1 MRWVLLLVLLFGCD
15 TNEKQQ
21 SISLDYSH
29 PTRYSSREVAVRH
42 NIKVEPNI
50 ADTDLDSNMTARIT
64 VPIDVQ
70 MTVDYKNY
78 TTTYPNIYYEYGSS
92 DPFTVTAHSPNSI
105 TISISTAINSNYPI
119 EETETID
126 NETTECTENCTVDNE
141 TITYTDNTTWSDNF
155 TQGVVTT
162 QTQRAN
168 WRDFWDNLSVSDNWS
183 YISVGH
189 IDNVTWSDNFT
200 RGVTTT
206 QTQRVNWRDFWDN
219 LSVSDNWSYISV
231 GHIDNVTHFC
241 DNSSVVSRI
250 ITQIQTDNI
259 TNWNTSCNEQ
269 NWITGG
275 CGAGLSIE
283 LSVKQSGTGDC
294 ACNRT
299 NDNTTTIR
307 PAITNRNWGG
317 VGVTCGASSQSLEVI
332 LKR

>member
-42 NIKVEPNI
+42 NIKVKPNV
-50 ADTDLDSNMTARIT
+50 AETDLDSNMTARIT
-64 VPIDVQ
+64 VPLDVQ
-70 MTVDYKNY
+70 MTVDYKSY
-78 TTTYPNIYYEYGSS
+78 TTTYPDIYYEYGSS
-92 DPFTVTAHSPNSI
+92 DPFTITTHSPSSV
-105 TISISTAINSNYPI
+105 TISISTAINPNYPV

-126 NETTECTENCTVDNE
+126 NETITIDNE
-141 TITYTDNTTWSDNF
+141 TIVYTDN
-155 TQGVVTT
+155 
-162 QTQRAN
+162 A
-168 WRDFWDNLSVSDNWS
+168 
-183 YISVGH
+183 
-189 IDNVTWSDNFT
+189 TWSDNFT
-200 RGVTTT
+200 RRATTT
-206 QTQRVNWRDFWDN
+206 QTQKANWKNFWDN
-219 LSVSDNWSYISV
+219 LSVDDNWSYISV

-241 DNSSVVSRI
+241 DNSSIVSQI
-250 ITQIQTDNI
+250 ITQIQNDNT
-259 TNWNTSCNEQ
+259 TNWSSSCNQQ

-283 LSVKQSGTGDC
+283 LSVKQVGTGDC
-294 ACNRT
+294 ACNRV

-317 VGVTCGASSQSLEVI
+317 VGVSCSASSQSLEVM

>member
-92 DPFTVTAHSPNSI
+92 DPFTVTAHSPDSV

-119 EETETID
+119 QETETID

-141 TITYTDNTTWSDNF
+141 TIVYSDNATWNDNF
-155 TQGVVTT
+155 TRGVVTT
-162 QTQRAN
+162 QTQKA
-168 WRDFWDNLSVSDNWS
+168 
-183 YISVGH
+183 
-189 IDNVTWSDNFT
+189 
-200 RGVTTT
+200 
-206 QTQRVNWRDFWDN
+206 NWRDFWDN

-283 LSVKQSGTGDC
+283 LSVKQLGTGDC

-332 LKR
+332 LKK

>member
-141 TITYTDNTTWSDNF
+141 TIVYSDNATWNDNF
-155 TQGVVTT
+155 TRGIVTT
-162 QTQRAN
+162 QTQRA
-168 WRDFWDNLSVSDNWS
+168 
-183 YISVGH
+183 
-189 IDNVTWSDNFT
+189 
-200 RGVTTT
+200 
-206 QTQRVNWRDFWDN
+206 NWRDFWDN

-332 LKR
+332 LKK

>member
-92 DPFTVTAHSPNSI
+92 DPFTVTAHSPDSV

-126 NETTECTENCTVDNE
+126 NETTECTENCTVDNS
-141 TITYTDNTTWSDNF
+141 TVTDNVTWNDNF
-155 TQGVVTT
+155 TRGVVTT
-162 QTQRAN
+162 QTQKA
-168 WRDFWDNLSVSDNWS
+168 
-183 YISVGH
+183 
-189 IDNVTWSDNFT
+189 
-200 RGVTTT
+200 
-206 QTQRVNWRDFWDN
+206 NWRDFWDN

-241 DNSSVVSRI
+241 DNDSIVSQI

-259 TNWNTSCNEQ
+259 TNWNTSCNQ
-269 NWITGG
+269 MNWITGG

-283 LSVKQSGTGDC
+283 LSVKQLGTGDC

-332 LKR
+332 LKK

>member
-92 DPFTVTAHSPNSI
+92 DPFTVTTHSPDSV

-119 EETETID
+119 QETETID

-141 TITYTDNTTWSDNF
+141 TIVYSDNATWNDNF
-155 TQGVVTT
+155 TRGIVTT
-162 QTQRAN
+162 QTQKA
-168 WRDFWDNLSVSDNWS
+168 
-183 YISVGH
+183 
-189 IDNVTWSDNFT
+189 
-200 RGVTTT
+200 
-206 QTQRVNWRDFWDN
+206 NWRDFWDN

-283 LSVKQSGTGDC
+283 LSVKQLGTGDC

-332 LKR
+332 LKK

>member
-141 TITYTDNTTWSDNF
+141 TIVYSDNATWNDNF
-155 TQGVVTT
+155 TRGIVTT
-162 QTQRAN
+162 QTQKA
-168 WRDFWDNLSVSDNWS
+168 
-183 YISVGH
+183 
-189 IDNVTWSDNFT
+189 
-200 RGVTTT
+200 
-206 QTQRVNWRDFWDN
+206 NWRDFWDN

-294 ACNRT
+294 ACNRN

-332 LKR
+332 LKK

>member
-29 PTRYSSREVAVRH
+29 PTRSSSREVAVRH

-141 TITYTDNTTWSDNF
+141 TIVYSDNATWNDNF
-155 TQGVVTT
+155 TRGIVTT
-162 QTQRAN
+162 QTQKA
-168 WRDFWDNLSVSDNWS
+168 
-183 YISVGH
+183 
-189 IDNVTWSDNFT
+189 
-200 RGVTTT
+200 
-206 QTQRVNWRDFWDN
+206 NWRDFWDN

-259 TNWNTSCNEQ
+259 TNWNTSCNDQ

-294 ACNRT
+294 ACNRN

-332 LKR
+332 LKK

>member
-92 DPFTVTAHSPNSI
+92 DPFTVTAHSPDSV
-105 TISISTAINSNYPI
+105 TISSSTAINSNYPI

-126 NETTECTENCTVDNE
+126 NETTECTENCTVDNS
-141 TITYTDNTTWSDNF
+141 TVTDNVTWNDNF
-155 TQGVVTT
+155 TRGVVTT
-162 QTQRAN
+162 QTQKA
-168 WRDFWDNLSVSDNWS
+168 
-183 YISVGH
+183 
-189 IDNVTWSDNFT
+189 
-200 RGVTTT
+200 
-206 QTQRVNWRDFWDN
+206 NWRDFWDN

-241 DNSSVVSRI
+241 DNGSIVSQI

-283 LSVKQSGTGDC
+283 LSVKQLGTGDC

-332 LKR
+332 LKK

>member
-78 TTTYPNIYYEYGSS
+78 TTTYPNTYYEYGSS

-126 NETTECTENCTVDNE
+126 NETTECTENCTVDNS
-141 TITYTDNTTWSDNF
+141 TVTDNVTWNDNF
-155 TQGVVTT
+155 TRGVVTT
-162 QTQRAN
+162 QTQKA
-168 WRDFWDNLSVSDNWS
+168 
-183 YISVGH
+183 
-189 IDNVTWSDNFT
+189 
-200 RGVTTT
+200 
-206 QTQRVNWRDFWDN
+206 NWRDFWDN

-241 DNSSVVSRI
+241 DNSSVVSQI

-332 LKR
+332 LKK

>member
-29 PTRYSSREVAVRH
+29 ATRYSSREVAVRH

-92 DPFTVTAHSPNSI
+92 DPFTVTAHSPDSV

-119 EETETID
+119 QETETID

-141 TITYTDNTTWSDNF
+141 TIVYSDNATWNDNF
-155 TQGVVTT
+155 TRGIVTT
-162 QTQRAN
+162 QTQKA
-168 WRDFWDNLSVSDNWS
+168 
-183 YISVGH
+183 
-189 IDNVTWSDNFT
+189 
-200 RGVTTT
+200 
-206 QTQRVNWRDFWDN
+206 NWRDFWDN

-283 LSVKQSGTGDC
+283 LSVKQSGIGDC

-332 LKR
+332 LKK

>member
-141 TITYTDNTTWSDNF
+141 TIVYNDNATWNDNF
-155 TQGVVTT
+155 TRGVVTT
-162 QTQRAN
+162 QTQKA
-168 WRDFWDNLSVSDNWS
+168 
-183 YISVGH
+183 
-189 IDNVTWSDNFT
+189 
-200 RGVTTT
+200 
-206 QTQRVNWRDFWDN
+206 NWRDFWDN

-332 LKR
+332 LKK

>member
-126 NETTECTENCTVDNE
+126 NETTECTENCTVDNS
-141 TITYTDNTTWSDNF
+141 TVTDNVTWNDNF
-155 TQGVVTT
+155 TRGVVTT
-162 QTQRAN
+162 QTQKA
-168 WRDFWDNLSVSDNWS
+168 
-183 YISVGH
+183 
-189 IDNVTWSDNFT
+189 
-200 RGVTTT
+200 
-206 QTQRVNWRDFWDN
+206 NWRDFWDN

-241 DNSSVVSRI
+241 DNSSVVSQI

-259 TNWNTSCNEQ
+259 TNWNTSCNDQ

-332 LKR
+332 LKK

>member
-29 PTRYSSREVAVRH
+29 ATRYSSREVAVRH

-78 TTTYPNIYYEYGSS
+78 TTTYPNTYYEYGSS
-92 DPFTVTAHSPNSI
+92 DPFTVTAHSPDSI

-119 EETETID
+119 QETETID

-141 TITYTDNTTWSDNF
+141 TIVYSDN
-155 TQGVVTT
+155 
-162 QTQRAN
+162 A
-168 WRDFWDNLSVSDNWS
+168 
-183 YISVGH
+183 
-189 IDNVTWSDNFT
+189 TWNDNFT
-200 RGVTTT
+200 RGVVTS
-206 QTQRVNWRDFWDN
+206 QTQKANWRDFWDN

-259 TNWNTSCNEQ
+259 TNWNTSCNDQ

-294 ACNRT
+294 ACNRN

>member
-126 NETTECTENCTVDNE
+126 NETTECTENCTVDNS
-141 TITYTDNTTWSDNF
+141 TVTDNVTWSDNF
-155 TQGVVTT
+155 IRGVVTT

-189 IDNVTWSDNFT
+189 IDNVT
-200 RGVTTT
+200 
-206 QTQRVNWRDFWDN
+206 
-219 LSVSDNWSYISV
+219 
-231 GHIDNVTHFC
+231 HFC
-241 DNSSVVSRI
+241 DNSSIVSQI
-250 ITQIQTDNI
+250 ITQIQSDNI
-259 TNWNTSCNEQ
+259 TNWNASCNQ
-269 NWITGG
+269 MNWITGG

-283 LSVKQSGTGDC
+283 LSVKLTGTGDC

-317 VGVTCGASSQSLEVI
+317 VGVTSGASSQSLEVI
-332 LKR
+332 LRK

>member
-78 TTTYPNIYYEYGSS
+78 TTTYPNTYYEYGSS
-92 DPFTVTAHSPNSI
+92 DPFTVTTHSPDSI

-141 TITYTDNTTWSDNF
+141 TIVYSDNATWNDNF
-155 TQGVVTT
+155 TRGVVTT
-162 QTQRAN
+162 QTQRA
-168 WRDFWDNLSVSDNWS
+168 
-183 YISVGH
+183 
-189 IDNVTWSDNFT
+189 
-200 RGVTTT
+200 
-206 QTQRVNWRDFWDN
+206 NWRDFWDN

>member
-92 DPFTVTAHSPNSI
+92 DPFTVTAHSPDSI

-119 EETETID
+119 QETETID

-141 TITYTDNTTWSDNF
+141 TIVYTDNATWSDNF
-155 TQGVVTT
+155 TQGVTST

-189 IDNVTWSDNFT
+189 IDNVT
-200 RGVTTT
+200 
-206 QTQRVNWRDFWDN
+206 
-219 LSVSDNWSYISV
+219 
-231 GHIDNVTHFC
+231 HFC
-241 DNSSVVSRI
+241 DNGSVVSRI

-283 LSVKQSGTGDC
+283 LSVKQLGTGDC

-332 LKR
+332 LKK

>member
-64 VPIDVQ
+64 VPLDVQ
-70 MTVDYKNY
+70 MTVNYKNY

-92 DPFTVTAHSPNSI
+92 DSFTVTTHSPNSI
-105 TISISTAINSNYPI
+105 TISISTAINPNYPV

-126 NETTECTENCTVDNE
+126 NETITIDNE
-141 TITYTDNTTWSDNF
+141 TIVYTDN
-155 TQGVVTT
+155 
-162 QTQRAN
+162 A
-168 WRDFWDNLSVSDNWS
+168 
-183 YISVGH
+183 
-189 IDNVTWSDNFT
+189 TWSDNFT
-200 RGVTTT
+200 RSVTTT
-206 QTQRVNWRDFWDN
+206 QTQKANWKNFWDN
-219 LSVSDNWSYISV
+219 LSVNDNWSYISV

-241 DNSSVVSRI
+241 DNSSVVSQI
-250 ITQIQTDNI
+250 ITQIQNDNT
-259 TNWNTSCNEQ
+259 TNWNSSCNQQ

-283 LSVKQSGTGDC
+283 LSVKQVGTGDC
-294 ACNRT
+294 GCNRT

-307 PAITNRNWGG
+307 PGITNNNWGG
-317 VGVTCGASSQSLEVI
+317 IGVTCGASSQSLEVI
-332 LKR
+332 LKK

>member
-29 PTRYSSREVAVRH
+29 QTSSSSREVAVRH

-141 TITYTDNTTWSDNF
+141 TIVYSDNATWNDNF
-155 TQGVVTT
+155 TRGVVTT
-162 QTQRAN
+162 QTQRA
-168 WRDFWDNLSVSDNWS
+168 
-183 YISVGH
+183 
-189 IDNVTWSDNFT
+189 
-200 RGVTTT
+200 
-206 QTQRVNWRDFWDN
+206 NWRDFWDN

-307 PAITNRNWGG
+307 PGITNRNWGG

-332 LKR
+332 LRK

>member
-29 PTRYSSREVAVRH
+29 ATRYSSREVAVRH

-92 DPFTVTAHSPNSI
+92 DPFTVTAHSPDSV

-119 EETETID
+119 QETETID

-141 TITYTDNTTWSDNF
+141 TIVYSDNATWNDNF
-155 TQGVVTT
+155 TRGIVTT
-162 QTQRAN
+162 QTQKA
-168 WRDFWDNLSVSDNWS
+168 
-183 YISVGH
+183 
-189 IDNVTWSDNFT
+189 
-200 RGVTTT
+200 
-206 QTQRVNWRDFWDN
+206 NWRDFWDN

-283 LSVKQSGTGDC
+283 LSVKQSGIGDC
-294 ACNRT
+294 ACNRN

-332 LKR
+332 LKK

>member
-141 TITYTDNTTWSDNF
+141 TIVYNDNATWNDNF
-155 TQGVVTT
+155 TRGVVTT
-162 QTQRAN
+162 QTQKA
-168 WRDFWDNLSVSDNWS
+168 
-183 YISVGH
+183 
-189 IDNVTWSDNFT
+189 
-200 RGVTTT
+200 
-206 QTQRVNWRDFWDN
+206 NWRDFWDN

-259 TNWNTSCNEQ
+259 TNWNTSCNDQ

-332 LKR
+332 LKK

>member
-50 ADTDLDSNMTARIT
+50 ADTDLDFNMTARIT

-141 TITYTDNTTWSDNF
+141 TIVYTDNVTWSDNF
-155 TQGVVTT
+155 TYNVATT
-162 QTQRAN
+162 QSDISKWEN
-168 WRDFWDNLSVSDNWS
+168 FWDNFSVSDNWS

-189 IDNVTWSDNFT
+189 IDNATFS
-200 RGVTTT
+200 
-206 QTQRVNWRDFWDN
+206 
-219 LSVSDNWSYISV
+219 
-231 GHIDNVTHFC
+231 C
-241 DNSSVVSRI
+241 DNKSIVTQI
-250 ITQIQTDNI
+250 ITQIQNDNV
-259 TNWNTSCNEQ
+259 TNWNTVCDNVT
-269 NWITGG
+269 WVTGQ
-275 CGAGLSIE
+275 CGRGIE
-283 LSVKQSGTGDC
+283 LKATVESNKSGDC
-294 ACNRT
+294 RCASIS
-299 NDNTTTIR
+299 DNTTTIR
-307 PAITNRNWGG
+307 PAIKNKNWGG
-317 VGVTCGASSQSLEVI
+317 VGKSCSAPSQSLEVM

>member
-119 EETETID
+119 QETETID

-141 TITYTDNTTWSDNF
+141 TIVYSDNATWNDNF
-155 TQGVVTT
+155 TRGIVTT
-162 QTQRAN
+162 QTQRA
-168 WRDFWDNLSVSDNWS
+168 
-183 YISVGH
+183 
-189 IDNVTWSDNFT
+189 
-200 RGVTTT
+200 
-206 QTQRVNWRDFWDN
+206 NWRDFWDN

-259 TNWNTSCNEQ
+259 TNWNTSCNDQ

-283 LSVKQSGTGDC
+283 LSVKQLGTGDC

-332 LKR
+332 LKK

>member
-92 DPFTVTAHSPNSI
+92 DPFTVTAHSPDSI

-119 EETETID
+119 QETETID

-141 TITYTDNTTWSDNF
+141 TIVYSDNATWNDNF
-155 TQGVVTT
+155 TRGIVTT
-162 QTQRAN
+162 QTQKA
-168 WRDFWDNLSVSDNWS
+168 
-183 YISVGH
+183 
-189 IDNVTWSDNFT
+189 
-200 RGVTTT
+200 
-206 QTQRVNWRDFWDN
+206 NWRDFWDN

-259 TNWNTSCNEQ
+259 TNWNTSCNDQ

-294 ACNRT
+294 ACNRN

-332 LKR
+332 LKK

>member
-50 ADTDLDSNMTARIT
+50 ADTDLDFNMTARIT

-78 TTTYPNIYYEYGSS
+78 TTTYPNTYYEYGSS
-92 DPFTVTAHSPNSI
+92 DPFTVTAHSPDSI

-119 EETETID
+119 QETETID

-141 TITYTDNTTWSDNF
+141 TIIYSDNATWNDNF
-155 TQGVVTT
+155 TRGIVTT
-162 QTQRAN
+162 QTQKA
-168 WRDFWDNLSVSDNWS
+168 
-183 YISVGH
+183 
-189 IDNVTWSDNFT
+189 
-200 RGVTTT
+200 
-206 QTQRVNWRDFWDN
+206 NWRDFWDN

-259 TNWNTSCNEQ
+259 TNWNTSCNDQ

-294 ACNRT
+294 ACNRN

-332 LKR
+332 LKK

>member
-78 TTTYPNIYYEYGSS
+78 TTTYPNTYYEYGSS
-92 DPFTVTAHSPNSI
+92 DPFTVTAHSPDSI

-119 EETETID
+119 QETETID

-141 TITYTDNTTWSDNF
+141 TIVYSDNATWSDNF
-155 TQGVVTT
+155 TQGVTST

-189 IDNVTWSDNFT
+189 IDNVT
-200 RGVTTT
+200 
-206 QTQRVNWRDFWDN
+206 
-219 LSVSDNWSYISV
+219 
-231 GHIDNVTHFC
+231 HFC
-241 DNSSVVSRI
+241 DNGSVVSRI

-332 LKR
+332 LKK